1 MSITEY
7 YSEKEEK
14 EFGGGTTFIVQ
25 DAMLVFDRR
34 LAHAIN
40 HLYNHIRTLI
50 HLASVDA
57 SCAHT
62 EFEFLTANHPHLRDQ
77 VLELQGHL
85 SRHSLDFK
93 KVEVLRSNV
102 IRRLVEE
109 TQTLT
114 EISASLAQA
123 IEHERHAG
131 GQRPDGRDKG
141 DEGDT
146 TVRLEQALARIPF
159 IDYHAIVEANPSIVR
174 VVNV

>member
-1 MSITEY
+1 MSITEH

-14 EFGGGTTFIVQ
+14 EFGCGTTFMVR

-62 EFEFLTANHPHLRDQ
+62 EFEFLAANHPHLREQ

-85 SRHSLDFK
+85 SEPSLDFK
-93 KVEVLRSNV
+93 KVEVLRSTV

-123 IEHERHAG
+123 IEHERQYPG
-131 GQRPDGRDKG
+131 SEDKG
-141 DEGDT
+141 DEGNT